1 MGIRQES
8 EGGGKVFTRER
19 HGYGF
24 VGGGAV
30 FVPFS
35 GRCSLVTFFGGRTRS
50 TQRVLHKEE
59 KQVIGRK
66 AVIRDGVGDHRRPVT
81 RLRTAQDPV
90 IAANSLSNCRHDHQ
104 KQKVSRVLEEVFGG
118 SDRAYRQV
126 SDRREK
132 VL

>member
-1 MGIRQES
+1 MGIRQDS

-81 RLRTAQDPV
+81 RLCAAQQDPV

-104 KQKVSRVLEEVFGG
+104 KQKVSRV
-118 SDRAYRQV
+118 
-126 SDRREK
+126 
-132 VL
+132 